1 MIKEQIL
8 ALSEKISAEL
18 STTRRHLHAH
28 PELSFNEF
36 DTALFIKQQLGALGI
51 PFSEIAK
58 TGLIAHVTGKTPTS
72 RTIALRADID
82 ALPIIEENSVEYKST
97 NHGVMHACGHDV
109 HTTCLLGA
117 AKILLETRDSWH
129 GTVKLL
135 FQPGEEM
142 DPGGASI
149 MIKEGALENPK
160 PERIFALHV
169 DPGLEVGKLSFR
181 KGMAMASCD
190 EIAITIRAKGGH
202 AASPHL
208 SADPIAIAAQ
218 LIVSLQQLIS
228 RQNDPFNPSVLTFG
242 AIHGGTVSNVIPNE
256 VAIKGTFRAMN
267 EEWRFKAHSLITSQ
281 TKAIV
286 TSLGAQVSIE
296 IGVGY
301 PYVRNDEQVTTVA
314 MRLAEDY
321 LGSSHVEEG
330 RPRMGAE
337 DFAYYTHVVPGC
349 FFRLGTGNVKRGI
362 TSNIHTSTFDIDE
375 RALAIGA
382 GMMGYLGAVG

>member
-8 ALSEKISAEL
+8 ALSESLNAEL
-18 STTRRHLHAH
+18 ISTRNHLHSH
-28 PELSFNEF
+28 PELSFQEYN
-36 DTALFIKQQLGALGI
+36 TANYIKQRLDEMAI
-51 PFSEIAK
+51 SFTEIAG
-58 TGLIAHVTGKTPTS
+58 TGVLAVVTGKDPSS
-72 RTIALRADID
+72 RTVALRADID
-82 ALPIIEENSVEYKST
+82 ALPIIEENNVPYKST
-97 NHGVMHACGHDV
+97 QHGVMHACGHDV

-117 AKILLETRDSWH
+117 ARILVETRNAWQ

-135 FQPGEEM
+135 FQPGEER

-169 DPGLEVGKLSFR
+169 DPRLEVGKLSFL

-190 EIAITIRAKGGH
+190 EIAITIKVKGGH
-202 AASPHL
+202 AAAPHL

-218 LIVSLQQLIS
+218 IIVTLQQIIS

-256 VAIKGTFRAMN
+256 VKIMGTFRAMN
-267 EEWRFKAHSLITSQ
+267 EEWRFKAHRLVTAQ
-281 TKAIV
+281 TTAIAN
-286 TSLGAQVSIE
+286 SLGAEVEIN

-301 PYVRNDEQVTTVA
+301 PFVRNDEQVTTVA
-314 MRLAEDY
+314 KQLAEDY
-321 LGSSHVEEG
+321 LGTSSIVDG
-330 RPRMGAE
+330 APRMGAE

-349 FFRLGTGNVKRGI
+349 FFRLGTGNESRGI
-362 TSNIHTSTFDIDE
+362 TSNIHTSTFDIDD

-382 GMMGYLGAVG
+382 GMMSYLGAVG